1 MTTVERRSVASLSLL
16 YVFRMLGLFMVLPLL
31 ALYSE
36 DLPGATPATVG
47 LALGIYGLTQAVLQ
61 VPLGWLSDRINR
73 KVVIILGLTLFAL
86 GSAVAAMAETM
97 TGVILG
103 RAMQG
108 SGAIAG
114 AVLALL
120 ADLTRV
126 EQRTKAMAVVGISI
140 GLSFAI
146 ALILGPAI
154 ASAAG
159 LSGVF
164 WFSAALAIVGM
175 GVVLF
180 IVPNPP
186 AAVQEGGE
194 DDSSGGTL
202 KHSLFNGQLLRLNLG
217 IFILHFVLMAGF
229 LMIPGVLEE
238 GAGVDRSEHWKIYLP
253 ILFLS
258 LGGMVPL
265 MGLAERRKKP
275 SLAFFLGIATLA
287 LALGFLSLSPTG
299 ALIYFALWLFFI
311 GFNYLEAT
319 LPSRVSKVASASS
332 KGTAMGVYSTCQFL
346 GAFSGGAMGGWI
358 LQTGGNQHLFVTALI
373 LALLWGALEVFSPPY
388 ADVPGEKAL

>member
-1 MTTVERRSVASLSLL
+1 
-16 YVFRMLGLFMVLPLL
+16 MLGLFMVLPLL

-36 DLPGATPATVG
+36 GLPGATPATIG

-61 VPLGWLSDRINR
+61 VPLGWLSDHINR
-73 KVVIILGLTLFAL
+73 KYVIILGLTLFAL
-86 GSAVAAMAETM
+86 GSAVAAMADTM
-97 TGVILG
+97 AGVILG

-146 ALILGPAI
+146 ALIVGPAI
-154 ASAAG
+154 ASKAG

-175 GVVLF
+175 AVVLF
-180 IVPNPP
+180 VVPNPP
-186 AAVQEGGE
+186 QTTAVNSE
-194 DDSSGGTL
+194 DHSPVGSL
-202 KHSLFNGQLLRLNLG
+202 RHSLVNGQLLRLNVG

-229 LMIPGVLEE
+229 LMIPGILEE
-238 GAGVDRSEHWKIYLP
+238 GAGVDRAEHWKIYLP
-253 ILFLS
+253 VLFLS

-265 MGLAERRKKP
+265 MGLAERRQRP
-275 SLAFFLGIATLA
+275 SLAFSLGIAALA
-287 LALGFLSLSPTG
+287 LALALLGLTPTG
-299 ALIYFALWLFFI
+299 AVIYVALWLFFI

-319 LPSRVSKVASASS
+319 LPSRVSKVASASA

-346 GAFSGGAMGGWI
+346 GAFCGGAVGGWVI
-358 LQTGGNQHLFVTALI
+358 QIGGNQYLFVTALL
-373 LALLWGALEVFSPPY
+373 LALAWGMLEILSPPY
-388 ADVPGEKAL
+388 SEVHGESA